1 MWFIVFKKV
10 FVNISDYY
18 VMQLSNEE
26 IADMFDGS
34 DDDADFMDTEAAE
47 DDFKD
52 IVEEHEDEVKQHKKK
67 STGNAIE
74 EDDDNDNFDMG
85 EWARLQWQCRLK
97 LSIF

>member
-1 MWFIVFKKV
+1 MKWFVIFKKA

-67 STGNAIE
+67 STV
-74 EDDDNDNFDMG
+74 
-85 EWARLQWQCRLK
+85 K
-97 LSIF
+97 LIQ